1 MRRAIVPLLLLGAMF
16 AYGQGPQSRPNL
28 SGTWIFDAQ
37 KSSLKVPPPSSMTLQ
52 IDQKDPQIGITRT
65 QVYDNQTFD
74 WKLDTITDGDN
85 EVVQN
90 SPRFT
95 TNSRV
100 YWQGSS
106 LVIDQKIK
114 APDGTTVT
122 DLVTYSLAD
131 DGKTLQAVEHQATVG
146 AKGSVTNKW
155 VYEKKAE

>member
-1 MRRAIVPLLLLGAMF
+1 
-16 AYGQGPQSRPNL
+16 
-28 SGTWIFDAQ
+28 
-37 KSSLKVPPPSSMTLQ
+37 MTLQ
-52 IDQKDPQIGITRT
+52 IDQKDPQIGIKRT

-74 WKLDTITDGDN
+74 WKLETVTDGDKD
-85 EVVQN
+85 VVQN

-100 YWQGSS
+100 YWQGGS

-155 VYEKKAE
+155 VYEKKSE